1 MSGTVP
7 ALQERQVLK
16 LDLKQAS
23 TASVVEWRTA
33 MYQMLSKPRPDR
45 ALQETMYR
53 SIMAYLDN
61 LAAYQAYHHATYP
74 GKTYVPPELSMI
86 TQWWMDCS
94 CKAIPCVCGNNP
106 TCEKAM
112 AHFRTAMRQEHHRTG
127 TTADTTPDDK
137 AKQREVYEAA
147 VKRVNND
154 ITTALCQ
161 AVSKIPHLAH
171 CTDIPAIKLNMENF
185 GELSKLQLDNPNL
198 LPLADLIQEIL
209 KHVRQGSTSRTI
221 YKNIFKAPDPK
232 MSLAQHEASVA
243 SAFDQITAM
252 KITDAAILLDV
263 IKAMS
268 NLQFIIVQTSDA
280 TSPSTPKAVRMVY
293 QRLYTKILKDIEND
307 PQPFDMHRFAKFKE
321 DLRIE
326 LASND
331 LVTGIDFDEGLERT
345 SSGKLRNRQLSN
357 THPRKGP
364 DPKDLKS
371 LDLDMIWK
379 LAQLT
384 TRAPRGRGRGGGRG
398 KGDNGGRGGKVGEGE
413 YRGGKCFTCG
423 SKGHP
428 SHKCPNA
435 NAEAVREYEEKIKA
449 RNQARQ
455 LRRLAGD
462 CAVSDDEDEEEWDED
477 DEGGAALGSVKPKP
491 CLKPQHTATASQHTS
506 HSVSFSPS
514 ITVRPYTPASRLPR
528 ASTTHWEK
536 LVLKCQIVSNKRS
549 RKRIKQQCCTLRSMK
564 LTCQTNTRLNGNMI
578 LHQSHDISVME
589 MPATLVDNTK
599 GVAVRSKHHNY
610 SVVHMYPQQISIQR
624 PPAGPVVDTG
634 AQRSATSL
642 KSEILTH
649 TKDTFRMQ
657 GATGTSTNMCGILM
671 GIETMD
677 VLGKHL
683 VIVAPDISVSNPAHA
698 DTLLSAGRFMEA
710 GYKIVFRIPSQGKT
724 DGYNQANY
732 GGIFCTPSPDSRII
746 VMEYIDQTWRLPLP
760 FCKQAISEHRPIP
773 VSNTYSLLSTLK
785 QPDADSTSEES
796 DQRRFELQHS
806 REREVTILHDV
817 SHRHNRGLLEDLK
830 AAGVETKH
838 LQKYILAHRCKWC
851 EANRGKRSYLVTT
864 RLNDSAPLSIST
876 IIDPQNPTVSITEQL
891 ATSFQQVSKEY
902 ALRPLHDLLK
912 APPIPDVPSPLPHII
927 PDPTPHMDL
936 RMDWADAA
944 SLGWDGERYFLLII
958 DKTTEYLA
966 TFNTTSRH
974 SPLHLLMTFINTTGR
989 KPKYLRVDGAKE
1001 FVSEDIQKYCDDNN
1015 ILLQIVVAYNHTM
1028 QARVEAAIGYVKQH
1042 SRISMTRANTPTR
1055 WWPDATKDFV
1065 TKKNFLWYSKD
1076 TSGKATTA
1084 NERIQANFAGTRNTV
1099 NIPFGSRI
1107 TSTIPREHR
1116 LVVNGS
1122 FGDRFVE
1129 GIYLYADHNTP
1140 CIHMYDFNSKTRMK
1154 VKDFKSYPED
1164 FPFRDP
1170 TCLVRS
1176 TPTMTSE
1183 FAKMQQEDANDDAC
1197 IAADEAFS
1205 ALTRAQSKAIQ
1216 SATSHP
1222 LPDLTSPPMP
1232 TIDLLP
1238 KPLPLSKSRTPKY
1251 SSIHLD
1257 TILKDQP
1264 EHELAK
1270 VFLQHNLPIV
1280 LPPHYQPG
1288 NMSKPEG
1295 EMVVVGVKVQKL
1307 SSTKSTLWVRFT
1319 SPPSYLGHQIQLY
1332 PKSFE
1337 PKRGS
1342 TAGADFSILSAI
1354 AYNHPEANTLR
1365 DLGVNE
1371 SSSSDMTQA
1380 MLSLLNQYR
1389 AGTPFQAQDVD
1400 EHQPHLCSEQNPALL
1415 QVLADENGDS
1425 SDGPEGYTRSAQDP
1439 KHRGQTLAHNNPLH
1453 KEWRKSEQLEMD
1465 GLWKGHVLK
1474 PVKRS
1479 SLLPEDKVFGTRFH
1493 YKIKRKNGKFDKCKV
1508 RLVVQ
1513 GQHMRKRDADGV
1525 GDFDDAFSPVPHA
1538 SGFRLI
1544 LSLATALNMF
1554 TDHVDISQA
1563 FTQGELLPGD
1573 GYMGKVYVSP
1583 PPGYATD
1590 PDTVWLL
1597 QKPLYGMPS
1606 AARAWHKTMSAFLH
1620 REGCVT
1626 AGFEKSM
1633 WTLDLNGH
1641 RILLAAHIDDFIIAC
1656 ADRATLDAFRT
1667 RLLEAFSGTYEGALE
1682 VYLGCEVKR
1691 DMITGT
1697 TILSQT
1703 HFSEDVLRTYGHSN
1717 SIPALTPFLPHTHLS
1732 KDDCDPNPH
1741 PEFHRRYRGIV
1752 GSLGYLV
1759 NMTRPD
1765 LAWSYSELS
1774 KYVQYPGVSHMAA
1787 ADHVLRYLRGTAHHH
1802 IKYSRDLPDKSM
1814 LNILWGCVDSDWA
1827 GDTDTRRSHTGYVL
1841 MFNGGAV
1848 SWKSRRQDSV
1858 SLSTSEAEF
1867 VAASQ
1872 CGQEVLY
1879 LREILLDFHQP
1890 QTSPTTVY
1898 EDNLACIAM
1907 SENAV
1912 RRKYSRHIDIRR
1924 YFVRELVAGGV
1935 LKLVPL
1941 RTHLMMADALTK
1953 GLPTPAHAKHRAVM
1967 MGHAPFSAR
1976 VFHEQIG

>member
-1 MSGTVP
+1 
-7 ALQERQVLK
+7 
-16 LDLKQAS
+16 
-23 TASVVEWRTA
+23 
-33 MYQMLSKPRPDR
+33 
-45 ALQETMYR
+45 
-53 SIMAYLDN
+53 
-61 LAAYQAYHHATYP
+61 
-74 GKTYVPPELSMI
+74 
-86 TQWWMDCS
+86 
-94 CKAIPCVCGNNP
+94 
-106 TCEKAM
+106 
-112 AHFRTAMRQEHHRTG
+112 
-127 TTADTTPDDK
+127 
-137 AKQREVYEAA
+137 
-147 VKRVNND
+147 
-154 ITTALCQ
+154 
-161 AVSKIPHLAH
+161 
-171 CTDIPAIKLNMENF
+171 
-185 GELSKLQLDNPNL
+185 
-198 LPLADLIQEIL
+198 
-209 KHVRQGSTSRTI
+209 
-221 YKNIFKAPDPK
+221 
-232 MSLAQHEASVA
+232 
-243 SAFDQITAM
+243 
-252 KITDAAILLDV
+252 
-263 IKAMS
+263 
-268 NLQFIIVQTSDA
+268 
-280 TSPSTPKAVRMVY
+280 
-293 QRLYTKILKDIEND
+293 
-307 PQPFDMHRFAKFKE
+307 
-321 DLRIE
+321 
-326 LASND
+326 
-331 LVTGIDFDEGLERT
+331 
-345 SSGKLRNRQLSN
+345 
-357 THPRKGP
+357 
-364 DPKDLKS
+364 
-371 LDLDMIWK
+371 
-379 LAQLT
+379 
-384 TRAPRGRGRGGGRG
+384 
-398 KGDNGGRGGKVGEGE
+398 
-413 YRGGKCFTCG
+413 
-423 SKGHP
+423 
-428 SHKCPNA
+428 
-435 NAEAVREYEEKIKA
+435 
-449 RNQARQ
+449 
-455 LRRLAGD
+455 
-462 CAVSDDEDEEEWDED
+462 
-477 DEGGAALGSVKPKP
+477 
-491 CLKPQHTATASQHTS
+491 
-506 HSVSFSPS
+506 
-514 ITVRPYTPASRLPR
+514 
-528 ASTTHWEK
+528 
-536 LVLKCQIVSNKRS
+536 
-549 RKRIKQQCCTLRSMK
+549 
-564 LTCQTNTRLNGNMI
+564 
-578 LHQSHDISVME
+578 
-589 MPATLVDNTK
+589 
-599 GVAVRSKHHNY
+599 
-610 SVVHMYPQQISIQR
+610 
-624 PPAGPVVDTG
+624 
-634 AQRSATSL
+634 
-642 KSEILTH
+642 
-649 TKDTFRMQ
+649 MQ

-671 GIETMD
+671 GIETKD

-683 VIVAPDISVSNPAHA
+683 LIVAPDISVSNPAHA

-760 FCKQAISEHRPIP
+760 SHTRSVSEPPSIP
-773 VSNTYSLLSTLK
+773 VSNTYSILSTLQ
-785 QPDADSTSEES
+785 QPDEDTLSEDS
-796 DQRRFELQHS
+796 DQRRFELQRS

-830 AAGVETKH
+830 AAGVPTNH
-838 LQKYILAHRCKWC
+838 LQKYILAHRCPWC

-864 RLNDSAPLSIST
+864 RPSTIAPLNIST
-876 IIDPQNPTVSITEQL
+876 IVDPQNPTMSITEQL
-891 ATSFQQVSKEY
+891 ATTFQQSSTEY
-902 ALRPLHDLLK
+902 ALRPLNDLLH
-912 APPIPDVPSPLPHII
+912 AQPIPDVPSPLTPVT
-927 PDPTPHMDL
+927 PDPTPRMDL

-974 SPLHLLMTFINTTGR
+974 SPLHLLMAFINTTGR

-1001 FVSEDIQKYCDDNN
+1001 FVSEDIQKYCDDNH
-1015 ILLQIVVAYNHTM
+1015 IVLQIVVAYNHTM
-1028 QARVEAAIGYVKQH
+1028 QARVESAIGYVKQH
-1042 SRISMTRANTPTR
+1042 SRISMTRANMPTR
-1055 WWPDATKDFV
+1055 WWPAASTCFV
-1065 TKKNFLWYSKD
+1065 IQKNALWYSKD

-1084 NERIQANFAGTRNTV
+1084 NERIQADFAGTRHTV

-1122 FGDRFVE
+1122 FGDRYVE
-1129 GIYLYADHNTP
+1129 GVYLYADHNTP
-1140 CIHMYDFNSKTRMK
+1140 CIHMYDFKSKTRLK
-1154 VKDFKSYPED
+1154 VKDFKSYPD
-1164 FPFRDP
+1164 QFPFRDP
-1170 TCLVRS
+1170 TCLVRT
-1176 TPTMTSE
+1176 TPDMTSE
-1183 FAKMQQEDANDDAC
+1183 FVKMQQEDANDDAC
-1197 IAADEAFS
+1197 IAAEEALT

-1216 SATSHP
+1216 SATTHP
-1222 LPDLTSPPMP
+1222 LPDLSSPVIENIALPANPISMP
-1232 TIDLLP
+1232 KT
-1238 KPLPLSKSRTPKY
+1238 RTPKY
-1251 SSIHLD
+1251 SSIQLD

-1270 VFLQHNLPIV
+1270 AFLQHNLPIV

-1307 SSTKSTLWVRFT
+1307 SSTKSALWVRFT

-1342 TAGADFSILSAI
+1342 ATSADFSVLSAI
-1354 AYNHPEANTLR
+1354 THTHPEAKTLR
-1365 DLGVNE
+1365 DLGVTE

-1380 MLSLLNQYR
+1380 ILSLFNQYR

-1400 EHQPHLCSEQNPALL
+1400 DHDSQSCSEQNPALL
-1415 QVLADENGDS
+1415 QVLADENEDS

-1453 KEWRKSEQLEMD
+1453 KEWRKSEQIEMD
-1465 GLWKGHVLK
+1465 GLWKGSVLK

-1479 SLLPEDKVFGTRFH
+1479 SLKPEDKVFSTRFH

-1513 GQHMRKRDADGV
+1513 GQHMRKRDANGV

-1583 PPGYATD
+1583 PPGYETD

-1641 RILLAAHIDDFIIAC
+1641 RIILAAHIDDFIIAC
-1656 ADRATLDAFRT
+1656 ADRPTLDAFRT
-1667 RLLEAFSGTYEGALE
+1667 RLLEAFSGTYEGELQ
-1682 VYLGCEVKR
+1682 VYLGCEVER
-1691 DMITGT
+1691 DLVNGT

-1703 HFSEDVLRTYGHSN
+1703 HFSEDILRTYGHTN
-1717 SIPALTPFLPHTHLS
+1717 SIPALTPFVPHTHLS

-1774 KYVQYPGVSHMAA
+1774 KYVQYPGASHMAA

-1802 IKYSRDLPDKSM
+1802 IKYTRDLPDKT
-1814 LNILWGCVDSDWA
+1814 LINTLWGCVDSDWA

-1841 MFNGGAV
+1841 MFNGGAI

-1879 LREILLDFHQP
+1879 IREILLDFHQP
-1890 QTSPTTVY
+1890 QTSPTIVY